1 MRCCIGAVEICLFEG
16 IVNFAR
22 KNTNMW
28 TKSVVVL
35 KDSVVEIL
43 KAVTDAIINHEDVS
57 TILNKTVT
65 LICQKLIVEC
75 CSIYT
80 YDRQDDNLI
89 LVATEGL
96 EKAIGYKMGVES
108 GITGHVFKTRRQI
121 NIANPSKH
129 PEFVYFE
136 KSGEEKFNSFMGIPM
151 MAGNSCVGVLV
162 IQSCR
167 ARKFHEDIA
176 DLAVNLSSQL
186 AIVVAN
192 ADIEKIFQ
200 DHSEQQVQSEMYETG
215 NKDIS
220 VDGVSISGGTVY
232 SPIFMLQSDDYWN
245 DIEIRYAENRDK
257 EQKKLKS
264 AIKKAIKETIEI
276 QERAAKVF
284 IEADASIFFAQ
295 LLFLED
301 PNFVSDI
308 EHGIDF
314 HGMDAASSV
323 KVTVEKYIDKFK
335 ASQDTQLMERCMDL
349 MDIGLRIIQYLLD
362 SKEYPRPNDNQR
374 MIFVGDDIMPSDLM
388 RVSTENILGIACAL
402 GGSTSHTAI
411 LARSLGI
418 PAVMGLE
425 GIKEICRTGDK
436 LLIDG
441 EEGRVIVNPSKTT
454 LKAYDEKLNQCQL
467 EISADDFSEP
477 AFSEDGTR
485 IQVMGNICM
494 VSDMN
499 ALQKYQNDGVGL
511 YRTEFMYMIH
521 ETFPAENEQYRI
533 FRSIAKMAH
542 PNKVT
547 IRALDIGGDKPL
559 KYFECSEESDPMLGF
574 RSLRILLEHREI
586 FEPHMRAML
595 RAGQRGNIKIL
606 FPMVAHYEDIIA
618 VKVILS
624 EILDDLNTWYGK
636 KFKMP
641 EIGAMVEMPSTV
653 WQLEEILKEVDFIS
667 IGTNDLVQYIFAVD
681 RGNAKVSD
689 YFKPMHPIVLKT
701 LKHIVEVA
709 KKKKKDVS
717 LCGEIAGNPIYIP
730 LLLGIGLTELSMPP
744 MMIPKIKP
752 VISKV
757 SIEDCKVLVKK
768 VLKLKTEA
776 EVQKKVKRF
785 IEKSDIKFT

>member
-1 MRCCIGAVEICLFEG
+1 M
-16 IVNFAR
+16 
-22 KNTNMW
+22 
-28 TKSVVVL
+28 VVL

-65 LICQKLIVEC
+65 LICQKLKVEC

-80 YDRQDDNLI
+80 YDRQDDKLI

-96 EKAIGYKMGVES
+96 ERAVGHTITTDN
-108 GITGHVFKTRRQI
+108 GITGHVFKTRRQV
-121 NIANPSKH
+121 NTANPEKH
-129 PEFVYFE
+129 PEFILLE
-136 KSGEEKFNSFMGIPM
+136 NAGEEKFHSYLGIPM

-162 IQSCR
+162 VQSCK

-176 DLAVNLSSQL
+176 DLSVNLASQL

-200 DHSEQQVQSEMYETG
+200 DHSEEHVESEEVDYG
-215 NKDIS
+215 SKDIKIE
-220 VDGVSISGGTVY
+220 GVSISNGTVY

-245 DIEIRYAENRDK
+245 DIEIRYTSNRPK
-257 EQKKLKS
+257 EQKKIKK
-264 AIKKAIKETIEI
+264 AIKKAIAETIEI
-276 QERAAKVF
+276 QERASKVF

-323 KVTVEKYIDKFK
+323 KVTVEKYIEKFK

-349 MDIGLRIIQYLLD
+349 MDVGLRILQYLLD
-362 SKEYPRPNDNQR
+362 SKEYPRPNDDQR

-425 GIKEICRTGDK
+425 NVKEICRTGDK
-436 LLIDG
+436 MLIDG
-441 EEGRVIVNPSKTT
+441 EEGNVIINPSPSTI
-454 LKAYDEKLNQCQL
+454 KAYDEKLNQCQL
-467 EISADDFSEP
+467 EIFDEDLSSPAVTAD
-477 AFSEDGTR
+477 GKR

-499 ALQKYQNDGVGL
+499 SLNKYQNDGVGL

-521 ETFPAENEQYRI
+521 ETFPSENEQYRI
-533 FRSIAKMAH
+533 FRSIGKMAH
-542 PNKVT
+542 PNTVT
-547 IRALDIGGDKPL
+547 VRALDIGGDKPL
-559 KYFECSEESDPMLGF
+559 KYFDCNEETDPMLGF
-574 RSLRILLEHREI
+574 RSLRILLQHREI

-595 RAGQRGNIKIL
+595 RAGQRGNLKIL

-618 VKVILS
+618 VK
-624 EILDDLNTWYGK
+624 EILAEIIEDLSNWYGK

-653 WQLEEILKEVDFIS
+653 WQLEEILREVDFVS

-689 YFKPMHPIVLKT
+689 YFKPMHPVVLKT
-701 LKHIVEVA
+701 LKHILDTS
-709 KKKKKDVS
+709 KRFRKPVS
-717 LCGEIAGNPIYIP
+717 LCGEIAGNPIFVP
-730 LLLGIGLTELSMPP
+730 LLLGLGLKELSMPP

-752 VISKV
+752 IISKLD
-757 SIEDCKVLVKK
+757 IADCKELVKK
-768 VLKLKTEA
+768 VLKLKTEK
-776 EVQKKVKRF
+776 EVQKKVQKF
-785 IEKSDIKFT
+785 IEKAGIKLG

>member
-1 MRCCIGAVEICLFEG
+1 M
-16 IVNFAR
+16 
-22 KNTNMW
+22 
-28 TKSVVVL
+28 VVL

-43 KAVTDAIINHEDVS
+43 KAVTDAIINHENVS

-80 YDRQDDNLI
+80 YDRQEGNLV

-96 EKAIGYKMGVES
+96 EKAIGYKIS
-108 GITGHVFKTRRQI
+108 TDRGITGHVFKTRRQI
-121 NIANPSKH
+121 NIANPDKH
-129 PEFVYFE
+129 PEFVLFE
-136 KSGEEKFNSFMGIPM
+136 NSGEEKFHSYMGIPM

-162 IQSCR
+162 IQSCK

-176 DLAVNLSSQL
+176 DLAVSLSSQL

-200 DHSEQQVQSEMYETG
+200 DHSEQQVLSETSELG
-215 NKDIS
+215 NQDLLIE
-220 VDGVSISGGTVY
+220 GVSISGGTVY

-245 DIEIRYAENRDK
+245 DIEIRYIENRPK
-257 EQKKLKS
+257 EQKKLK
-264 AIKKAIKETIEI
+264 AAVKKAIRETIEI
-276 QERAAKVF
+276 QERASKVF

-335 ASQDTQLMERCMDL
+335 ASKDTQLMERCMDL

-388 RVSTENILGIACAL
+388 RVSSDNILGIACAL

-425 GIKEICRTGDK
+425 GVKDICRTGDK
-436 LLIDG
+436 MLIDG
-441 EEGRVIVNPSKTT
+441 EDGRIILNPSPAT
-454 LKAYDEKLNQCQL
+454 LKAYDVKLNQCQL
-467 EISADDFSEP
+467 EIFNDDLSEP
-477 AFSEDGTR
+477 TITADNKR

-499 ALQKYQNDGVGL
+499 SLKKYQNDGVGL

-521 ETFPAENEQYRI
+521 ETFPSENEQYRI

-547 IRALDIGGDKPL
+547 VRALDIGGDKPL
-559 KYFECSEESDPMLGF
+559 KYFDCNEESDPMLGF

-606 FPMVAHYEDIIA
+606 FPMVAHYEDIVA
-618 VKVILS
+618 VKQILS
-624 EILDDLNTWYGK
+624 EILEDLNNWYGK

-653 WQLEEILKEVDFIS
+653 WQIEEILKEVDFVS

-681 RGNAKVSD
+681 RGNSKVSE
-689 YFKPMHPIVLKT
+689 YFKPMHPVVLKT
-701 LKHIVEVA
+701 LKHIVDCS
-709 KKKKKDVS
+709 KKQNKPVS
-717 LCGEIAGNPIYIP
+717 LCGEIAGNPIFIP
-730 LLLGIGLTELSMPP
+730 ILLGLGLTELSMPP

-752 VISKV
+752 I
-757 SIEDCKVLVKK
+757 ICKLDVVECKNLVKK
-768 VLKLKTEA
+768 VLKLKTEV
-776 EVQKKVKRF
+776 EVQEKVKKF
-785 IEKSDIKFT
+785 IEKSAIKLV

>member
-1 MRCCIGAVEICLFEG
+1 M
-16 IVNFAR
+16 
-22 KNTNMW
+22 
-28 TKSVVVL
+28 VVL

-57 TILNKTVT
+57 AILNKTVT
-65 LICQKLIVEC
+65 LICKKLIVEC

-80 YDRQDDNLI
+80 YDRQEDNLV

-96 EKAIGYKMGVES
+96 EKAIGYKIS
-108 GITGHVFKTRRQI
+108 TDKGITGHVFKTRRQV
-121 NIANPSKH
+121 NIANPDKH

-136 KSGEEKFNSFMGIPM
+136 NSGEEKFHSYMGIPM

-162 IQSCR
+162 IQSCK
-167 ARKFHEDIA
+167 ARRFHEDIT

-200 DHSEQQVQSEMYETG
+200 DHSEQQVASEISDHG
-215 NKDIS
+215 NQDLLIE
-220 VDGVSISGGTVY
+220 GVSISGGTVY

-245 DIEIRYAENRDK
+245 DIEIRYIENRPK
-257 EQKKLKS
+257 EQKKLK
-264 AIKKAIKETIEI
+264 AAVKKAITETIEI
-276 QERAAKVF
+276 QDRAAKVF

-335 ASQDTQLMERCMDL
+335 ASKDTQLMERCMDL

-388 RVSTENILGIACAL
+388 RVSTDNILGIACAL

-425 GIKEICRTGDK
+425 GVKDICRTGDK
-436 LLIDG
+436 VLIDG
-441 EEGRVIVNPSKTT
+441 EEGRVIINPSAAT

-467 EISADDFSEP
+467 EIFNDDLSEP
-477 AFSEDGTR
+477 TVTADGKR

-499 ALQKYQNDGVGL
+499 SLKKYQNDGVGL
-511 YRTEFMYMIH
+511 YRTEF
-521 ETFPAENEQYRI
+521 
-533 FRSIAKMAH
+533 
-542 PNKVT
+542 
-547 IRALDIGGDKPL
+547 
-559 KYFECSEESDPMLGF
+559 
-574 RSLRILLEHREI
+574 
-586 FEPHMRAML
+586 
-595 RAGQRGNIKIL
+595 
-606 FPMVAHYEDIIA
+606 
-618 VKVILS
+618 
-624 EILDDLNTWYGK
+624 
-636 KFKMP
+636 
-641 EIGAMVEMPSTV
+641 
-653 WQLEEILKEVDFIS
+653 
-667 IGTNDLVQYIFAVD
+667 
-681 RGNAKVSD
+681 
-689 YFKPMHPIVLKT
+689 
-701 LKHIVEVA
+701 
-709 KKKKKDVS
+709 
-717 LCGEIAGNPIYIP
+717 
-730 LLLGIGLTELSMPP
+730 
-744 MMIPKIKP
+744 
-752 VISKV
+752 
-757 SIEDCKVLVKK
+757 
-768 VLKLKTEA
+768 
-776 EVQKKVKRF
+776 
-785 IEKSDIKFT
+785 